1 MKSPVCGLKIA
12 SVVFGLMSLAHLI
25 RVIACIG
32 LQVGNW
38 YVGRRWSIAA
48 VVVLAALSAW
58 MWLLACKAS
67 KSKGDIPPAS
77 PAA

>member
-1 MKSPVCGLKIA
+1 MKSPVCGLRTA

-25 RVIACIG
+25 RVFTCIG
-32 LQVGNW
+32 LQVGSCH
-38 YVGRRWSIAA
+38 VGRRWSLAA
-48 VVVLAALSAW
+48 VIVLAALSAW